1 MSICGLGRGAA
12 AVSGDGMR
20 AEALMG
26 GCAGCAVN
34 GGSDECSDGYI
45 RVWLEGKKEHAVT
58 HKTEK

>member
-1 MSICGLGRGAA
+1 
-12 AVSGDGMR
+12 MR